1 VEVTWVNNRETAY
14 ALLRVTV
21 GVMFLFFGV
30 GKFLG
35 GVGNF
40 AGGMT
45 QHFAGKLPSALVT
58 PFAYTLPFAEVT
70 LGALIMLGLF
80 NVLALSLSGL
90 LLVALTF
97 GTVMLGDPPTVAHN
111 VQYALVNF
119 ALLFFADYNGYS
131 LDRLRRK
138 AGLRVEGNSA

>member
-1 VEVTWVNNRETAY
+1 MFNHREAAY
-14 ALLRVTV
+14 ALLRITV

-45 QHFAGKLPSALVT
+45 QHFAGRLPAALVT
-58 PFAYTLPFAEVT
+58 PFAYALPFAEVT
-70 LGALIMLGLF
+70 LGSLILLGLF
-80 NVLALSLSGL
+80 SALALSLSGL

-97 GTVMLGDPPTVAHN
+97 GTVMLGDAPTVAHN

-119 ALLFFADYNGYS
+119 VLLWFADHNGYS
-131 LDRLRRK
+131 LDRLRRPRLPS
-138 AGLRVEGNSA
+138 GRP

>member
-1 VEVTWVNNRETAY
+1 MFNHREAAY
-14 ALLRVTV
+14 ALLRITV

-40 AGGMT
+40 AGGMA
-45 QHFAGKLPSALVT
+45 QHFAGKLPPALVL
-58 PFAYTLPFAEVT
+58 PFGYALPFAEVT
-70 LGALIMLGLF
+70 LGALILLGLF
-80 NVLALSLSGL
+80 NVYALSLSGL

-97 GTVMLGDPPTVAHN
+97 GTVMLGDAPTVAHN

-119 ALLFFADYNGYS
+119 VLLYFADYNGYS
-131 LDRLRRK
+131 LDRLRRP
-138 AGLRVEGNSA
+138 RPSVGNA

>member
-1 VEVTWVNNRETAY
+1 MFDHREAAY

-21 GVMFLFFGV
+21 GVMLLFYGV

-40 AGGMT
+40 AGGMAGR
-45 QHFAGKLPSALVT
+45 FAGKLPAALVL
-58 PFAYTLPFAEVT
+58 PFGYALPFAEVT
-70 LGALIMLGLF
+70 VGALVLLGLF
-80 NVLALSLSGL
+80 NVFALSLSGL

-97 GTVMLGDPPTVAHN
+97 GTVMLGDAPTAAHN

-119 ALLFFADYNGYS
+119 VLLYFADYNGYS
-131 LDRLRRK
+131 VDRLRGAARPP
-138 AGLRVEGNSA
+138 VSNP

>member
-1 VEVTWVNNRETAY
+1 MNSREAAY
-14 ALLRVTV
+14 ALLRITV

-40 AGGMT
+40 AGGMAGR
-45 QHFAGKLPSALVT
+45 FAGKLPPALVLA
-58 PFAYTLPFAEVT
+58 FGYVLPFAEVT
-70 LGALIMLGLF
+70 LGALILLGLF

-119 ALLFFADYNGYS
+119 ALLFFSEYNGYS
-131 LDRLRRK
+131 LDRLRRPK
-138 AGLRVEGNSA
+138 PSDEGL